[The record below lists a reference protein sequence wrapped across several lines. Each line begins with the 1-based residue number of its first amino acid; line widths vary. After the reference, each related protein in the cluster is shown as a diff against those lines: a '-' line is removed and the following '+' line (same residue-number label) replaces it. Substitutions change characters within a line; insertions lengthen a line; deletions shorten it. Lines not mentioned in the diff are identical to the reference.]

1 MYITGSIDMKNPDHE
16 YLFILN
22 LGLTVPSLN
31 LVKYMRD
38 AFAVLNATENFLINK
53 SKLTSRNATKEAP
66 SYMMECCNF
75 S

>member
-22 LGLTVPSLN
+22 RGLTVPYLN

-38 AFAVLNATENFLINK
+38 AFAVLSATENFLINK
-53 SKLTSRNATKEAP
+53 SKLTSRNVTKEAA
-66 SYMMECCNF
+66 SYMMKCCNF

>member
-53 SKLTSRNATKEAP
+53 SKLTSRNATKEDP